1 MQGYSNRSG
10 GANAWFITNRGV
22 QRFDGVSWS
31 QQAISDGP
39 RHAREDILLALSPDG
54 ATVAAVRRYGRELW
68 IWREGEW
75 LRYPFAFIDPPRPPG
90 VTAYWAPA
98 VLPES
103 IVIAPGSEIWI
114 RMSNGALRRF
124 ARDGTQLEEPPE
136 PVRFKNLIELVQD
149 HSGRIF
155 LVSDGIGKES
165 PSEPGVAIILPTGK
179 TTILTGQPMTGGW
192 KVRDLM
198 EHPGIVTADPGR
210 IWLPFASEGKAPR
223 LLDLAKQQFTDALPQ
238 ANCNFLA
245 AVSGDGRVYARSG
258 AIGIPGPLMVYTP
271 TAPEPHRPL
280 AIVDVPTTGSQVHVA
295 MAQDGSVWAIK
306 PGLEVVRFDG
316 PEGRCVDTPGPPY
329 TAITV
334 PESFLPGHDN
344 TMLVCGRE
352 RATLYQG
359 LTPVASGNIY
369 DLIEERPELF
379 RRAFAPRP
387 LPRAAADDAR
397 AMDVVADSA
406 GNIWVLGGNLQVWN
420 GQRWYSAREALENAG
435 APSGKAW
442 LLSAAGDGSKV
453 YVSDGW
459 EALRNDRGFLCELR
473 DGKLRLA
480 AAPATC
486 HEWRKYRPWRDPQG
500 GVWLLAGRVVEG
512 QYMAQPYAACID
524 HKGTLAEIND
534 AGWPR
539 LIDQSGCLWL
549 AGLRDG
555 PVPQEAIHICKQG
568 KIVQKL
574 QVPGRVEGDK
584 MVSDRPGSVYTLTTV
599 GLAHYVAAAPDFAHY
614 ELRGDYPVPDLRGNV
629 SALVAGPPGYVTAA
643 ARTDVPRG
651 YHLYLIELP
660 KEP

>member
-68 IWREGEW
+68 ISREGEW
-75 LRYPFAFIDPPRPPG
+75 SRYPFAFIDPPRPPG

-103 IVIAPGSEIWI
+103 IVIAPGSEIWV

-280 AIVDVPTTGSQVHVA
+280 AIVDVPTTGSQLHVA

-359 LTPVASGNIY
+359 ITPVASGNIY

-379 RRAFAPRP
+379 RAHLLPGRCRGPRRTMRVRWTWSRTVP
-387 LPRAAADDAR
+387 GTSGS
-397 AMDVVADSA
+397 SA
-406 GNIWVLGGNLQVWN
+406 VIFKFGMASDGITL
-420 GQRWYSAREALENAG
+420 REALENAG
-435 APSGKAW
+435 APAAKPGCF
-442 LLSAAGDGSKV
+442 LL
-453 YVSDGW
+453 
-459 EALRNDRGFLCELR
+459 
-473 DGKLRLA
+473 
-480 AAPATC
+480 PATGAKSMSATVGRRC
-486 HEWRKYRPWRDPQG
+486 ATIAAFCASCATANSASLPRPPPATNGANIAPGAIRKAACGCSPG
-500 GVWLLAGRVVEG
+500 GSWKGNTWPSRMPPASITKARSRKSTMPAGR
-512 QYMAQPYAACID
+512 A
-524 HKGTLAEIND
+524 
-534 AGWPR
+534 
-539 LIDQSGCLWL
+539 
-549 AGLRDG
+549 
-555 PVPQEAIHICKQG
+555 
-568 KIVQKL
+568 
-574 QVPGRVEGDK
+574 
-584 MVSDRPGSVYTLTTV
+584 
-599 GLAHYVAAAPDFAHY
+599 
-614 ELRGDYPVPDLRGNV
+614 
-629 SALVAGPPGYVTAA
+629 
-643 ARTDVPRG
+643 
-651 YHLYLIELP
+651 
-660 KEP
+660 